1 MRGCFSR
8 LRVGDPT
15 PTNVNRAGTKYT
27 NGLSLSHFPPLSLSR
42 FLAFL
47 AWLCMALRLPRFLS
61 VLISVNLR
69 PYFPKN
75 LKPAMCPYRFIRS
88 ILVGDLPRTLFFRR
102 EPKNPAIC
110 VKFFTKKLLTDFSIR
125 CIIGVSQTLIEG
137 RLCQR
142 FVALASQRTPENR
155 PNSLAYTLLTKGF
168 LFL

>member
-1 MRGCFSR
+1 MIETKRTCRPSGAKCAGAS
-8 LRVGDPT
+8 LVGWVGEPN
-15 PTNVNRAGTKYT
+15 PYEFNPAGTKYT
-27 NGLSLSHFPPLSLSR
+27 NGLSLSHFPPFPLSR

-75 LKPAMCPYRFIRS
+75 LKPAMCLYRFIRS
-88 ILVGDLPRTLFFRR
+88 ILVGDLPINSFFRP

-110 VKFFTKKLLTDFSIR
+110 VKFFTKKLLTDNCIC

-142 FVALASQRTPENR
+142 FAALASQ
-155 PNSLAYTLLTKGF
+155 
-168 LFL
+168 